1 MLQENYASLGEDL
14 RILAIR
20 TRDRLGLTQREMGER
35 LHISES
41 SYSDIETG
49 KSYCSMPTSM
59 RLLDMQEDPGSFIHT
74 SVRKAEMQEEL
85 LPL

>member
-1 MLQENYASLGEDL
+1 MQSENYASLGEDL

-20 TRDRLGLTQREMGER
+20 TRDRLGLTQKEMGER
-35 LHISES
+35 LRISES

-49 KSYCSMPTSM
+49 RSYCSMPTSM
-59 RLLDMQEDPGSFIHT
+59 YLLDMQEDPGSFIHNP
-74 SVRKAEMQEEL
+74 VRKTIEQEEL